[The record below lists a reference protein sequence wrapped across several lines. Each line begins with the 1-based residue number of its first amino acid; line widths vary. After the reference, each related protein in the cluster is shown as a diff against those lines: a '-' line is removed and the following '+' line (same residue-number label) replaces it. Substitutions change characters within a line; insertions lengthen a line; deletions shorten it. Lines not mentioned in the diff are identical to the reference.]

1 MRHKALI
8 PHEKSATPN
17 RARSHLGQRGQSLVE
32 MAISL
37 TMLLMLMAGVL
48 DIGRAYYT
56 YLSLRDAAAEGAAYG
71 SIHPT
76 DTSGIIDRVVGESPG
91 GVVDWNASTVTT
103 DILVKNCRGG
113 GIKVKVDYSY
123 TLLTPFIGSIAGSQ
137 TLPLSATVVNTI
149 LSPACP

>member
-1 MRHKALI
+1 MP
-8 PHEKSATPN
+8 PHQKTPSLCRRSTHAT
-17 RARSHLGQRGQSLVE
+17 QRGQSLVE
-32 MAISL
+32 MALSL

-91 GVVDWNASTVTT
+91 GVVDWSSANVTT

-123 TLLTPFIGSIAGSQ
+123 TLLTPFIGGIAGSQ

>member
-1 MRHKALI
+1 MPAHEMRPMPTGRL
-8 PHEKSATPN
+8 N
-17 RARSHLGQRGQSLVE
+17 RSRQSGQSLVE

-91 GVVDWNASTVTT
+91 GVVNWGASTVTT

-123 TLLTPFIGSIAGSQ
+123 TLLTPFIGSIVGSQ

>member
-1 MRHKALI
+1 
-8 PHEKSATPN
+8 
-17 RARSHLGQRGQSLVE
+17 
-32 MAISL
+32 
-37 TMLLMLMAGVL
+37 MLLMLMAGVL

-76 DTSGIIDRVVGESPG
+76 DTSGIIGRVVGESPG
-91 GVVDWNASTVTT
+91 GVVNWSASTVTT
-103 DILVKNCRGG
+103 STLVKNCRGG
-113 GIKVKVDYSY
+113 GIKVQVDYSY
-123 TLLTPFIGSIAGSQ
+123 TLLTPFIGSIAGGQ